1 MILGA
6 TTTTTTNPIR
16 RNHIADAVFQGIAEK
31 IFAGELIAG
40 DRLPAEKQ
48 WAEYF
53 SVSRLVVRQAVHRLA
68 ELGMVQVRQGGATLV
83 MDPAECDHPSV
94 GVLALQFSPEKE
106 DQINAFR
113 ERQVVGSMGMMVL
126 VQRRITKTDVADL
139 RAIVQDYVAAP
150 TDMDKLNEQFW
161 ERIAQITMNPFL
173 LRETRF
179 WFRVIRENRFLQDR
193 DHIPDTRRIEAYH
206 LLLNELEAGRDP
218 TEAYRS
224 IVEAVIEILE
234 KGKA

>member
-6 TTTTTTNPIR
+6 TAMTKRSLIR
-16 RNHIADAVFQGIAEK
+16 KNHIADGVFQSIAEK
-31 IFAGELIAG
+31 IFSGELAAG
-40 DRLPAEKQ
+40 DHLPAEKE

-83 MDPAECDHPSV
+83 MDSAECDHPSV
-94 GVLALQFSPEKE
+94 GVLELQFSPEKE
-106 DQINAFR
+106 DHISAFR
-113 ERQVVGSMGMMVL
+113 ERQIVGSMGMIVL
-126 VQRRITKTDVADL
+126 VQRRITKADL
-139 RAIVQDYVAAP
+139 TDLRTIVRDYLAAP
-150 TDMDKLNEQFW
+150 THIDHLNEQFW

-179 WFRVIRENRFLQDR
+179 WFRVIRENQFLQTR
-193 DHIPDTRRIEAYH
+193 DTVPDVQRIEAYK

-218 TEAYRS
+218 TEAYRF
-224 IVEAVIEILE
+224 IVDAVIEILE
-234 KGKA
+234 K